1 MNKFKFLDKIWVV
14 WILEKYKIYCN
25 KMNQINKILTV
36 AYKWNLIINKYNNY
50 NNNKFKFKI
59 IVKLCKKILINKLYK
74 ILRIL
79 LIIKLINNKEI

>member
-74 ILRIL
+74 ILNTVL
-79 LIIKLINNKEI
+79 Q